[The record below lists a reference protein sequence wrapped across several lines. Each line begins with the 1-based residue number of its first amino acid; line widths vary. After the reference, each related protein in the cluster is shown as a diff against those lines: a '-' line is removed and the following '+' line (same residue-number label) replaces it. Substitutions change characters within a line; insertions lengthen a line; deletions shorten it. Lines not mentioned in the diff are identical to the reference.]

1 MNPACSK
8 WSIRIIKKK
17 KNLISQTA
25 NKCPIFSIKKKHTFI
40 QCKLKYSRQKGR
52 WKLHKNDNK
61 NYSKLNQTRG
71 KNCLIHKHAFHNSW
85 TKSNLRLDNTGW
97 GMETYELVPYL
108 YLGMKDRDIAIQP
121 SAWQVFMIDFI
132 CSFSCRVLSLFWAE
146 YSAVPFVIK
155 FYKIEFSNAIFICT
169 FSYFNVD
176 HPCGWL
182 TRTCM
187 HKLEQGVNTLAIDSQ
202 LGGSTGRPEGKIKR
216 EKDSCHSVICNIMVE
231 SSYHMR
237 PYQGDEHINM
247 WQMSICL
254 CS

>member
-1 MNPACSK
+1 
-8 WSIRIIKKK
+8 
-17 KNLISQTA
+17 
-25 NKCPIFSIKKKHTFI
+25 
-40 QCKLKYSRQKGR
+40 
-52 WKLHKNDNK
+52 
-61 NYSKLNQTRG
+61 
-71 KNCLIHKHAFHNSW
+71 
-85 TKSNLRLDNTGW
+85 
-97 GMETYELVPYL
+97 METYELVPYL

-155 FYKIEFSNAIFICT
+155 FYKIDFSNAIFICT

-187 HKLEQGVNTLAIDSQ
+187 HTLEQGVNTLAIDSQ

-237 PYQGDEHINM
+237 PYLGDEHINM
-247 WQMSICL
+247 WQMSIYMFMQL
-254 CS
+254 NSISQLILTSNDPFIYHPIFVKQLQANNITQNKAYKHSVPFLGKVTLSVLH